1 MRSAVSYV
9 HPRDEILQAIQ
20 RIYRYRM
27 TTTSGGNLSIR
38 DDNGDVW
45 ITPAGIDKGTLRR
58 EDIVC
63 VHPGGARH
71 SGVVEVRESW
81 RQIFSQGPRLRF
93 RLAGNRVF
101 AGRILSVHSVYEH
114 VAVAGDPRPTNPV
127 LTTNIYLLTDR
138 GWRMLVHHA
147 SPLAPEAAP
156 RETPPS
162 VLH

>member
-1 MRSAVSYV
+1 MITRNYGTPQDAEQAFYHAFELADLVEMMAVWA
-9 HPRDEILQAIQ
+9 E
-20 RIYRYRM
+20 
-27 TTTSGGNLSIR
+27 
-38 DDNGDVW
+38 
-45 ITPAGIDKGTLRR
+45 
-58 EDIVC
+58 EEEIVC
-63 VHPGGARH
+63 VHPGGGRH

-101 AGRILSVHSVYEH
+101 SGRMMSVHSIYEH
-114 VAVAGDPRPTNPV
+114 VTVAGDTRPTNPV
-127 LTTNIYLLTDR
+127 LSTNIYVLTDR

-156 RETPPS
+156 QEAPPS